1 MLNYFPKYFTSKAIY
16 LYLGVLT
23 VVSFAFFS
31 RALPF
36 VWIAFGFVEVLT
48 FFYFSNKLTLSWAK
62 FTEKKFV
69 VKLFWLAFI
78 IRVVYVLFSYYFYES
93 RNGIPFELGAA
104 DSLMYD
110 DVSQS
115 GASWIRNGNY
125 DVFNGFT
132 DLDMSDRG
140 YPTYLSYIYSISDNS
155 VLLARIFKAFWS
167 SFMCVLVYKLA
178 SRTFNESTGR
188 IAALLTTFMPN
199 LIYYTGIHLKE
210 TEMTFLVIAF
220 LERADYVIRNKNYN
234 FINIALPVILA
245 GFLFLFRTV
254 VGVTALFSF
263 FTVLIFSTNKVMG
276 MGKRTLLIIWGIVA
290 LSYFVGGKISAE
302 IEQVWENR
310 NDNQKSSM
318 EYRSGIEGGN
328 KFAKYASSTVFAP
341 MIFVIPFPTIVHVPI
356 QENQM
361 MIHGGNFVKN
371 IMAFFVIFA
380 LILIIKSGKWR
391 DYTLIGSFMMGYL
404 IVIALSKFAAS
415 ERFHVPAIPLLMIFA
430 AYGIS
435 QVTNKTKKYFS
446 WWMIFIF
453 VAIVGWSWFKLA
465 GRGAV

>member
-16 LYLGVLT
+16 LYLGILT

-36 VWIAFGFVEVLT
+36 IWIAFGFVEVLT
-48 FFYFSNKLTLSWAK
+48 FFYFTNKLTLSWSK
-62 FTEKKFV
+62 LSEKKFV
-69 VKLFWLAFI
+69 VKLFWVAFL
-78 IRVVYVLFSYYFYES
+78 IRVGYVLFSYYFYES

-110 DVSQS
+110 DASHS

-125 DVFNGFT
+125 DVFNSFSW
-132 DLDMSDRG
+132 LDISDRG

-155 VLLARIFKAFWS
+155 VFLARVFKAFWS
-167 SFMCVLVYKLA
+167 AFMCVLVYRLTT
-178 SRTFNESTGR
+178 RTFNESTGR
-188 IAALLTTFMPN
+188 IAAILTAFMPN

-210 TEMTFLVIAF
+210 TEMTFLVVAF

-234 FINIALPVILA
+234 FINIALPIVLA

-263 FTVLIFSTNKVMG
+263 FTVLIFSSNKVMG

-302 IEQVWENR
+302 IEQVWEDR
-310 NDNQKSSM
+310 SENQKNSM

-328 KFAKYASSTVFAP
+328 KFAKYASSAVFAP
-341 MIFVIPFPTIVHVPI
+341 MIFVIPFPSMVHVPI

-380 LILIIKSGKWR
+380 LIVIIKSGKWR
-391 DYTLIGSFMMGYL
+391 DYTLIGSFMIGYL

-415 ERFHVPAIPLLMIFA
+415 ERFHVPAMPLLMIFA
-430 AYGIS
+430 AYGIT
-435 QVTNKTKKYFS
+435 QVTNKIKKYFN

-453 VAIVGWSWFKLA
+453 VVIVAWSWFKLA

>member
-1 MLNYFPKYFTSKAIY
+1 M
-16 LYLGVLT
+16 
-23 VVSFAFFS
+23 VSFTFFS

-48 FFYFSNKLTLSWAK
+48 FFYFTNKLTLSWSK
-62 FTEKKFV
+62 LSEKKFV
-69 VKLFWLAFI
+69 VKLFWLAFL
-78 IRVVYVLFSYYFYES
+78 IRIGYVLFSYYFYES

-110 DVSQS
+110 DVSHS

-125 DVFNGFT
+125 DVFNRFT
-132 DLDMSDRG
+132 WLDISDRG

-167 SFMCVLVYKLA
+167 AFMCVLIYKLT

-188 IAALLTTFMPN
+188 IAAVLATFMPN

-210 TEMTFLVIAF
+210 TEMTFLVVAF

-245 GFLFLFRTV
+245 GLLFLFRTV
-254 VGVTALFSF
+254 VGGTALFSF
-263 FTVLIFSTNKVMG
+263 FTVLIFTSNKVMG

-290 LSYFVGGKISAE
+290 LSFFVGGKISVE
-302 IEQVWENR
+302 IEQLWENR
-310 NDNQKSSM
+310 NENQKNSM

-341 MIFVIPFPTIVHVPI
+341 MIFVIPFPTMIHVPI

-380 LILIIKSGKWR
+380 LIVIVKSGKWR
-391 DYTLIGSFMMGYL
+391 DYTLIGSFMLTYL
-404 IVIALSKFAAS
+404 IIIALSKFAAS
-415 ERFHVPAIPLLMIFA
+415 ERFHVPAMPLLMIFA

-435 QVTNKTKKYFS
+435 QVTNKVKKYFN

-453 VAIVGWSWFKLA
+453 VVIVGWSWFKLA

>member
-16 LYLGVLT
+16 LYLVVLI

-48 FFYFSNKLTLSWAK
+48 FFYFSNKLTLSWSK
-62 FTEKKFV
+62 LSEKRFV
-69 VKLFWLAFI
+69 VKLFWLAFL
-78 IRVVYVLFSYYFYES
+78 IRLGYVLFSYYFYES

-115 GASWIRNGNY
+115 GASWIRGGNY
-125 DVFNGFT
+125 DVFNRFT
-132 DLDMSDRG
+132 WLDISDRG

-155 VLLARIFKAFWS
+155 VLLVRIFKAFWGA
-167 SFMCVLVYKLA
+167 FMCALIYRLA

-188 IAALLTTFMPN
+188 IAAVLATFMPN

-210 TEMTFLVIAF
+210 TEMTFLIVAF

-245 GFLFLFRTV
+245 GSLFLFRTV
-254 VGVTALFSF
+254 VGGTALFSF
-263 FTVLIFSTNKVMG
+263 FTVLIFTSNKVMG

-290 LSYFVGGKISAE
+290 LSFFVGGKISVE
-302 IEQVWENR
+302 IEQLWENR
-310 NDNQKSSM
+310 NNNQKNSM

-328 KFAKYASSTVFAP
+328 KFAKYASSTIFAP
-341 MIFVIPFPTIVHVPI
+341 MIFVIPFPTMIHVPI

-380 LILIIKSGKWR
+380 LIVIVKSGKWR
-391 DYTLIGSFMMGYL
+391 DFTLIGSFMLTYL
-404 IVIALSKFAAS
+404 IIIALSKFAAS

-446 WWMIFIF
+446 WWLIFIF
-453 VAIVGWSWFKLA
+453 IAIVGWSWFKLA
-465 GRGAV
+465 GRGVI